1 MQQLPL
7 VDEWNPNPEDVF
19 FTNAKNI
26 IMAPIGRY
34 YHIDETNQENTDQP
48 HQSRIDFFMINPKK
62 SYNSDLL
69 RDHTCHYLNY
79 FEKFFDI
86 EKEYFTNLAQL
97 KFFIDYYP
105 EYNISNFMYDICR
118 YIIQPSLFAK
128 IGAMV
133 EANYSLT
140 LSYKSAN
147 NPQLQYTNEHAK
159 ALMQISIMMN
169 LCIPII
175 THFAYMRKVSDID
188 EFLLDVYDNILYAPV
203 FSNVDIKSKL
213 DETSISNVNRNAKNN
228 AVIWA
233 KQDIRG
239 KDTVSHSADAVR
251 NIILN
256 IIPKYTFN
264 QNMVSLNY
272 TSIQKSNKF
281 QISDIQYE
289 YSYVT
294 LSSSKREGED
304 NTSDF
309 DRYESNLTKA
319 DESIYLQTKFNYEY
333 TMKIIERD
341 WGPYDPKE
349 IEFYKKELVNDHGE
363 MMNGFQRQL
372 IFNLFYKY
380 FGDTISPNAINQD
393 DYIKLMLSAKK
404 MLLNNNM
411 NFLPYIISGKVNK
424 IVSRKT
430 LNKRELA
437 EMEASQYYPYV
448 VNKYKNKKIIQQ
460 ILGTIATIITSSFS
474 IIDYH
479 NKDIHGKDIQIESR
493 FVIEETLIYVLLI

>member
-159 ALMQISIMMN
+159 ALMQISSMMN

-175 THFAYMRKVSDID
+175 THFA
-188 EFLLDVYDNILYAPV
+188 
-203 FSNVDIKSKL
+203 
-213 DETSISNVNRNAKNN
+213 
-228 AVIWA
+228 
-233 KQDIRG
+233 
-239 KDTVSHSADAVR
+239 
-251 NIILN
+251 
-256 IIPKYTFN
+256 
-264 QNMVSLNY
+264 
-272 TSIQKSNKF
+272 
-281 QISDIQYE
+281 
-289 YSYVT
+289 
-294 LSSSKREGED
+294 
-304 NTSDF
+304 
-309 DRYESNLTKA
+309 
-319 DESIYLQTKFNYEY
+319 
-333 TMKIIERD
+333 
-341 WGPYDPKE
+341 
-349 IEFYKKELVNDHGE
+349 
-363 MMNGFQRQL
+363 
-372 IFNLFYKY
+372 
-380 FGDTISPNAINQD
+380 
-393 DYIKLMLSAKK
+393 
-404 MLLNNNM
+404 
-411 NFLPYIISGKVNK
+411 
-424 IVSRKT
+424 
-430 LNKRELA
+430 
-437 EMEASQYYPYV
+437 
-448 VNKYKNKKIIQQ
+448 
-460 ILGTIATIITSSFS
+460 
-474 IIDYH
+474 
-479 NKDIHGKDIQIESR
+479 
-493 FVIEETLIYVLLI
+493 